1 MPYTAVMRA
10 AIGRM
15 RSMLVDLGLPRQDPR
30 FAEHGDHTPAPDAPL
45 VLVACSGGRDSMA
58 LAAVAGIVCASW
70 GIRCGAIV
78 VDHRLQEHSD
88 EVAQSAARRC
98 CGLGLDPVAV
108 VPVEVSGDGHGVE
121 AAARDARYR
130 ALADTARRESAACVL
145 LAHTG
150 DDQAET
156 VLMDVLR
163 SSGLDALAGMPR
175 IVERDGVRFARP
187 FLRLT
192 RADTTGICEDL
203 GITWWDDPT
212 NGDHMAADEPLPDD
226 FPLRSRVRHTLIPYL
241 NAFAGGDIVSRF
253 CDGAELAS
261 IEKSYLDGIAESVA
275 AHAVTFAGDSCGSV
289 NGDCELL
296 RIDAKALAREPRAI
310 RLRVIA
316 HALAAVGIEAGFRH
330 VDAVDRLISQWHG
343 QGAVALP
350 SGHSAFRRKH
360 VIRVCQDGL
369 HANR

>member
-70 GIRCGAIV
+70 GIRCGAVV

-98 CGLGLDPVAV
+98 CGLGLAPVTV

-163 SSGLDALAGMPR
+163 SSGLDSLAGMPR

-241 NAFAGGDIVSRF
+241 LS
-253 CDGAELAS
+253 
-261 IEKSYLDGIAESVA
+261 
-275 AHAVTFAGDSCGSV
+275 
-289 NGDCELL
+289 
-296 RIDAKALAREPRAI
+296 
-310 RLRVIA
+310 
-316 HALAAVGIEAGFRH
+316 
-330 VDAVDRLISQWHG
+330 LIH
-343 QGAVALP
+343 
-350 SGHSAFRRKH
+350 
-360 VIRVCQDGL
+360 I
-369 HANR
+369 

>member
-1 MPYTAVMRA
+1 M
-10 AIGRM
+10 
-15 RSMLVDLGLPRQDPR
+15 
-30 FAEHGDHTPAPDAPL
+30 
-45 VLVACSGGRDSMA
+45 
-58 LAAVAGIVCASW
+58 
-70 GIRCGAIV
+70 
-78 VDHRLQEHSD
+78 
-88 EVAQSAARRC
+88 
-98 CGLGLDPVAV
+98 

-130 ALADTARRESAACVL
+130 ALADTARRESAECVL

-163 SSGLDALAGMPR
+163 SSGLDSLAGMPR

-203 GITWWDDPT
+203 GITGWDDPT

-289 NGDCELL
+289 DGDCELL

>member
-30 FAEHGDHTPAPDAPL
+30 FAEHGDHTPAPMPRWCWWPA
-45 VLVACSGGRDSMA
+45 R
-58 LAAVAGIVCASW
+58 AVAIRWRWRRWPASCA
-70 GIRCGAIV
+70 RRGASDAGPVV

-98 CGLGLDPVAV
+98 CGLGLAPVTV

-187 FLRLT
+187 FPASDPRGHDRHLRGP
-192 RADTTGICEDL
+192 R
-203 GITWWDDPT
+203 
-212 NGDHMAADEPLPDD
+212 DHM
-226 FPLRSRVRHTLIPYL
+226 
-241 NAFAGGDIVSRF
+241 
-253 CDGAELAS
+253 
-261 IEKSYLDGIAESVA
+261 
-275 AHAVTFAGDSCGSV
+275 
-289 NGDCELL
+289 
-296 RIDAKALAREPRAI
+296 
-310 RLRVIA
+310 
-316 HALAAVGIEAGFRH
+316 VG
-330 VDAVDRLISQWHG
+330 
-343 QGAVALP
+343 
-350 SGHSAFRRKH
+350 
-360 VIRVCQDGL
+360 
-369 HANR
+369 

>member
-98 CGLGLDPVAV
+98 CGLGLDPVTV

-241 NAFAGGDIVSRF
+241 NAFDGGDIVSRF

-261 IEKSYLDGIAESVA
+261 IAKSYLDGIAESVA

-289 NGDCELL
+289 DGDCELL

-316 HALAAVGIEAGFRH
+316 HALAAVGI
-330 VDAVDRLISQWHG
+330 DAVDRLISQWHG